1 MVECYWPD
9 VTDEKAEAVAER
21 ARRAARELAR
31 EGKQVTYAGSI
42 LVPEDEVVFY
52 LFEGSSAD
60 DVREASE
67 RADIPFERVTL
78 SRERR

>member
-9 VTDEKAEAVAER
+9 VTDEKAEAVAAR
-21 ARRAARELAR
+21 ARSSADALTR
-31 EGKQVTYAGSI
+31 EGSPVRYMGSI
-42 LVPEDEVVFY
+42 LMPADDVVFY

-60 DVREASE
+60 AVREASE
-67 RADIPFERVTL
+67 RAEIPFERVVL